1 MTMYF
6 FFKRLL
12 DIVSGICG
20 ILLIIPVSIIIKL
33 IYISFGDGGS
43 ILYKQSRIGKDG
55 KIFQIYKFRTMVQDA
70 EEQLDELLKEDRYK
84 QEWEANQKIEDDPR
98 ITIIGKYLREASL
111 DELPQVINV
120 LIGNMSLVG
129 PRPLVEGEL
138 EAHGGNKKYWKV
150 KPGITGWWACHGRS
164 NLDYSERLELEY
176 YYVDNAS
183 FSLDMLCLFKT
194 FIAVF
199 RQIGAK

>member
-1 MTMYF
+1 MYS

-12 DIVSGICG
+12 DIVLGICG
-20 ILLIIPVSIIIKL
+20 MILFIPVSIIIKI
-33 IYISFGDGGS
+33 IYISVGDGGK
-43 ILYKQSRIGKDG
+43 ILYKQDRVGKDG
-55 KIFQIYKFRTMVQDA
+55 KIFQIYKFRTMVRDA

-84 QEWEANQKIEDDPR
+84 QEWEANQKIENDPR
-98 ITIIGKYLREASL
+98 ITIIGKFLRESSL
-111 DELPQVINV
+111 DELPQAINV
-120 LIGNMSLVG
+120 IIGDMSLVG

-138 EAHGGNKKYWKV
+138 EGHDGNKKYWKV

-164 NLDYSERLELEY
+164 NLDYQERLEYEY
-176 YYVDNAS
+176 YYVDNYS

-199 RQIGAK
+199 KHSGAK

>member
-20 ILLIIPVSIIIKL
+20 ILIIIPVSIIIKL

-55 KIFQIYKFRTMVQDA
+55 KLFQIYKFRTMVQDA

-84 QEWEANQKIEDDPR
+84 QEWEANQKIENDPR
-98 ITIIGKYLREASL
+98 ITKIGKFLRESSL
-111 DELPQVINV
+111 DELPQLINV
-120 LIGNMSLVG
+120 LVGDMSLVG

-138 EAHGGNKKYWKV
+138 EAHHGSKKYWKV